1 MAFKRTIRTAI
12 FSAALGVS
20 AMALTP
26 AFAQETQEAPVEAPA
41 GATYD
46 EGKLQSFV
54 VAFLQ
59 VDEIN
64 RTYAPQL
71 QQADGEEAQ
80 GAVREEASQEMMQA
94 VDSVDGITVEEYGQ
108 IIQQA
113 QTDPALAEQ
122 INGYIQQAV
131 GVPAEGA
138 APTEPA
144 APAEPAPVE

>member
-12 FSAALGVS
+12 LSAALGVS
-20 AMALTP
+20 GMALTP
-26 AFAQETQEAPVEAPA
+26 ALAQETLEAPVEAPA

-64 RTYAPQL
+64 RTFAPQL
-71 QQADGEEAQ
+71 QQAEGEEAQ

>member
-1 MAFKRTIRTAI
+1 MAFNKTIRNAI
-12 FSAALGVS
+12 LSAALGVS

-26 AFAQETQEAPVEAPA
+26 ALAQETMEAPVEAPA

-71 QQADGEEAQ
+71 QEAESEEAQ
-80 GAVREEASQEMMQA
+80 GTVREEASQEMMQA
-94 VDSVDGITVEEYGQ
+94 VESVEGITVEEYGQ

-131 GVPAEGA
+131 GA
-138 APTEPA
+138 PA